1 MLGLVAIKY
10 FHELT
15 QEEFNELNDRLTKDT
30 FYTWEKLAM
39 EYPQPIW
46 CDLPDAVLHICP
58 KLFEIK
64 VKNCNSCKDCEYCNG
79 GNRTLLEDVAIENIA
94 IGTKVRSRLNG
105 HHGEVFKVYN
115 GREDFDIF
123 IKWDNG
129 KESVC
134 WHFQGGNIEVLSE

>member
-1 MLGLVAIKY
+1 MLFVNFKTYEEATGERAVD
-10 FHELT
+10 LT
-15 QEEFNELNDRLTKDT
+15 R
-30 FYTWEKLAM
+30 
-39 EYPQPIW
+39 
-46 CDLPDAVLHICP
+46 V
-58 KLFEIK
+58 
-64 VKNCNSCKDCEYCNG
+64 
-79 GNRTLLEDVAIENIA
+79 LEDVAIENIA